1 MDAIVFS
8 HLTDAVSLGGHV
20 PKYRGCDSGGPPLNT
35 HRAVEALRI
44 ALGLGTGG
52 NPLSIVLLGEA
63 PLLLTDDTDNVVDA
77 EILEKYL
84 PSFKQLETPF
94 LLPMGSRSRF
104 QFDPDFHVQEASRP
118 RFRSLCPRP
127 TVPLCSNLVSYE

>member
-1 MDAIVFS
+1 MPCVVVVIQED
-8 HLTDAVSLGGHV
+8 
-20 PKYRGCDSGGPPLNT
+20 PLNI

-44 ALGLGTGG
+44 ALGLGAGG

-63 PLLLTDDTDNVVDA
+63 PLLLADETDNVVDA

-84 PSFKQLETPF
+84 PSFKQFETPF

-104 QFDPDFHVQEASRP
+104 QFDPAFHVQEASA
-118 RFRSLCPRP
+118 SEIQK
-127 TVPLCSNLVSYE
+127 LVFAADRALVF

>member
-1 MDAIVFS
+1 MFPSIV
-8 HLTDAVSLGGHV
+8 VV
-20 PKYRGCDSGGPPLNT
+20 IQENPLKT

-44 ALGLGTGG
+44 ALGLSTGG

-63 PLLLTDDTDNVVDA
+63 PLLLAEDTDNVVDA

-94 LLPMGSRSRF
+94 LLPMGSRSRL
-104 QFDPDFHVQEASRP
+104 QFDPDFHVQEASA
-118 RFRSLCPRP
+118 SEIQK
-127 TVPLCSNLVSYE
+127 LVSAADRALVF

>member
-1 MDAIVFS
+1 MFPSIVVVIQE
-8 HLTDAVSLGGHV
+8 D
-20 PKYRGCDSGGPPLNT
+20 PLHT

-44 ALGLGTGG
+44 ALGLSTGG

-63 PLLLTDDTDNVVDA
+63 PLLLADNTDNVVDA

-84 PSFKQLETPF
+84 PSIKQLETPF

-104 QFDPDFHVQEASRP
+104 QFDPACHVQEASASEIQKLMFAADRA
-118 RFRSLCPRP
+118 
-127 TVPLCSNLVSYE
+127 LVF